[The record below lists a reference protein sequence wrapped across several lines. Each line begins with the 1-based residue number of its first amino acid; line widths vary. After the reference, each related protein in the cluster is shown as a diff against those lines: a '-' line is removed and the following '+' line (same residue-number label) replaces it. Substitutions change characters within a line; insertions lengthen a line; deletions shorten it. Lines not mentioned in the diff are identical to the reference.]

1 MNYQECFNRLTR
13 SAAHYGA
20 ASVTGP
26 HSGSLQGV
34 SFDGKLT
41 GPLQAFTPLAFIQT
55 DLTHQRTGKWR
66 AT

>member
-1 MNYQECFNRLTR
+1 M
-13 SAAHYGA
+13 SA

-41 GPLQAFTPLAFIQT
+41 GPLQAFTPPAFIQT